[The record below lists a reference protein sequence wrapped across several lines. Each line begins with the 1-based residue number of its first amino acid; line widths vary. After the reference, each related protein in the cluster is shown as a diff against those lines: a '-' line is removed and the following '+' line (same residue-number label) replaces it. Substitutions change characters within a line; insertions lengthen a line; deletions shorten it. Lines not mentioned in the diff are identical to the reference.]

1 MKKKPILFS
10 FLLVS
15 LLFAVALLGSSC
27 AHAPVPAE
35 SEAPASETERETA
48 APEIPEEP
56 GPVSYSYADILR
68 RMTDPRFLAE
78 GYTGERSAEF
88 SSYSRDSAVK
98 NGVYTK
104 WDANGDGSQY
114 IKKTDDGGFLLA
126 EMKGPGY
133 ISRIWSATPGV
144 GRVKIYLDGAAAPTF
159 DLPFQSYFS
168 GKKEPFVYPE
178 LIYQASEG
186 SNCYLPIT
194 YNVSC
199 RIVAYGEWG
208 KYYQI
213 HYTTLR
219 EGDSVETLTAAL
231 TEDGKTALREVCG
244 QLAACGTA
252 GPDGTEGAPFET
264 FTVTK
269 NAPARKTLTGRGA
282 VSGILVRLPN
292 TAQDKPE
299 TVWDA
304 VETLKG
310 LRIRIRWDGEEKPSV
325 DAPLGDFF
333 GSGYGFDKVR
343 TFLVGVREDRTLYC
357 YYYMPYRAG
366 AEIEISSSLDRTVA
380 LALSVSVSENTVPG
394 ERGLYFHA
402 LYSGGAY
409 EENKNRRP
417 DHRFLLVKGEGRFV
431 GLTLHVSQL
440 KDGTDPAVTHV
451 WWGEGDEKFFVDGE
465 AFPSWFGTGTED
477 FFGYAWCSPL
487 LFTRPYHA
495 QGYCTGRSNYAGNR
509 SLLRLLVTDSV
520 PFSESF
526 DGCLEKYYGD
536 DYIRYG
542 YTSYFYLSG
551 EGEIVTETLSPEET
565 LSRFRSDPSAH
576 PSALTEGEYL
586 YLVSASGAGSAAE
599 QQMTGFGISWSGYA
613 HLFGKGIRVGDRF
626 EWILPAER
634 EGRYVLLAS
643 FTSAPDYGKVL
654 CEVNGTALGGEF
666 DLYAFS
672 VCAERLVELG
682 TVILKGDYTDRIAL
696 TATGKNVRSSAWNFG
711 LDFFLLIPE
720 AEYGGI
726 GTVDLSRYTD
736 VYRENTAQAISGR
749 AQYLIE
755 GEDKLKNAASVSTGS
770 ASAQAM
776 TTWGSAWSGGSQ
788 LFWTGG
794 THGAT
799 LTLYFSVET
808 EGDYQAT
815 AFLTKA
821 GDYGKVSFLLNGKAI
836 GGEFD
841 GYAPSVTRSTCDLG
855 TLHLKAGPNQLR
867 IRLVGKNASSSNYY
881 VGFDCIRLIAVK

>member
-1 MKKKPILFS
+1 MKKKPILLSLPLVSLFLAAA
-10 FLLVS
+10 LLVS
-15 LLFAVALLGSSC
+15 SC
-27 AHAPVPAE
+27 TRAPQPAE
-35 SEAPASETERETA
+35 SETPVAATERETT

-56 GPVSYSYADILR
+56 GPVFYSYADIVR
-68 RMTDPRFLAE
+68 RLTDPRFLAE

-114 IKKTDDGGFLLA
+114 IKKTADGGYLLA

-133 ISRIWSATPGV
+133 ISRIWSATPGT
-144 GRVKIYLDGAAAPTF
+144 GRVKIYLDGAETPTF

-186 SNCYLPIT
+186 SDCYLPIT

-199 RIVAYGEWG
+199 RVVAYGEWG

-213 HYTTLR
+213 HYTTLKK
-219 EGDSVETLTAAL
+219 GDSVESMTAAL
-231 TEDGKTALREVCG
+231 SEEGKAALREVCG
-244 QLAACGTA
+244 QLAACGNA
-252 GPDGTEGAPFET
+252 GAAGADDAPFES

-269 NAPARKTLTGRGA
+269 NAPVRKTLTGRGA
-282 VSGILVRLPN
+282 VSAILVRLPD
-292 TAQDKPE
+292 TAVGAPE

-304 VETLKG
+304 VETLKA
-310 LRIRIRWDGEEKPSV
+310 LRLRIRWDGEEEPSV

-333 GSGYGFDKVR
+333 GSGYGFDKAS
-343 TFLVGVREDRTLYC
+343 TLFLGVREDRTLYC

-366 AEIEISSSLDRTVA
+366 AEIEISSCLDRAVA
-380 LALSVSVSENTVPG
+380 LSLAVSVSENTVPG
-394 ERGLYFHA
+394 GRGLYFHA

-409 EENKNRRP
+409 VEDRNRRP

-431 GLTLHVSQL
+431 GLALHVSQL

-536 DYIRYG
+536 EYVRCG

-551 EGEIVTETLSPEET
+551 EGEVVTEALSPEET
-565 LSRFRSDPSAH
+565 LSRFRADPSAYA
-576 PSALTEGEYL
+576 SAFTEGEHL
-586 YLVSASGAGSAAE
+586 YPVSASGAGSAAE

-613 HLFGKGIRVGDRF
+613 QLFGKGVRVGDRF

-634 EGRYVLLAS
+634 EGRFVLLAS
-643 FTSAPDYGKVL
+643 FTSAPDYGKVR
-654 CEVNGTALGGEF
+654 CEVNGTALGGEL
-666 DLYAFS
+666 DLYASS
-672 VCAERLVELG
+672 VCAEGLVELG
-682 TVILKGDYTDRIAL
+682 TVALKGNYADRIAL
-696 TATGKNVRSSAWNFG
+696 VSTGKNARSSAWNFG
-711 LDFFLLIPE
+711 LDFLLLIPE
-720 AEYGGI
+720 AEYEGI
-726 GTVDLSRYTD
+726 GKVDLSRYTD
-736 VYRENTAQAISGR
+736 VYRENTAQVLSGR
-749 AQYLIE
+749 TQYLIE
-755 GEDKLKNAASVSTGS
+755 GEDKLKNAASVSAGS
-770 ASAQAM
+770 VRAQAM

-788 LFWTGG
+788 LFWAGG
-794 THGAT
+794 AQGST
-799 LTLYFSVET
+799 LTLYFSVEA

-821 GDYGKVSFLLNGKAI
+821 GDYGKISFLLNGKAV

-841 GYAPSVTRSTCDLG
+841 GYAPSVTRSSLDLG

-867 IRLVGKNASSSNYY
+867 IRLVGKNASASNYY
-881 VGFDCIRLIAVK
+881 VGFDCIRLTAVR